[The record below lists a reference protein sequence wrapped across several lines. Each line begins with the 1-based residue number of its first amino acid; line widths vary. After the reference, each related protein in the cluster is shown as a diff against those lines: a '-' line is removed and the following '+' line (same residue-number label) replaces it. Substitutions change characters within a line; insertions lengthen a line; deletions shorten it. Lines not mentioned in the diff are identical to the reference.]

1 MHFSLFKAAIRR
13 FKPLFDRILVEKFL
27 PEVVRFFL
35 FHDKVTGLCIYL
47 FFSGC
52 FSEKL
57 TSEMHPPSPPYP
69 LYSPSLQWGSELN
82 LLMAEANEV
91 VHKTKSAT
99 VYMYTIMHTK
109 LCDSF
114 FFFFVE
120 NQGGCAS
127 SRERRWISIRRNSS
141 SCGAWSQG

>member
-1 MHFSLFKAAIRR
+1 MHFCLFKAAIRR

-57 TSEMHPPSPPYP
+57 TSEMHPPLPPPPYP

-99 VYMYTIMHTK
+99 VYTYTIMHIK

-114 FFFFVE
+114 FFFL
-120 NQGGCAS
+120 
-127 SRERRWISIRRNSS
+127 
-141 SCGAWSQG
+141 